1 MQVPRP
7 YLDRL
12 KQAMEARRVSADE
25 LARRSGYPLDLVE
38 PLLRGE
44 PEVVSER
51 MNVELCEALGLDAAE
66 MWSVAQG
73 EHAGRAT
80 GNR

>member
-1 MQVPRP
+1 MRLPRP

-12 KQAMEARRVSADE
+12 NGAMTARGIAADE
-25 LARRSGYPLDLVE
+25 LARRSGYPLDLVA

-51 MNVELCEALGLDAAE
+51 MNDEMCDVLGLNAAE
-66 MWSVAQG
+66 MWSLALG
-73 EHAGRAT
+73 EHAGRGA
-80 GNR
+80 RE